1 MLEEITNASPNLY
14 SLLDKLFS
22 CYIPW
27 VEIPTPRADIVEHI
41 IKMLKAL
48 AYLDNLAL
56 SFLGDNFILEIQN
69 FTTGQSFRFP
79 STADDNATRAL
90 LDFGSSDLDNAVYMG
105 VLFRGG
111 INPAFR
117 NSATNGGGVTSL
129 ETDAIHF
136 SKVGGSAKLKSMDI
150 YLSSSAK
157 DSTLALDSTSCSVFT
172 AGEVNSTWS
181 KDACIQEIQVFIID
195 TVLLTIE
202 RFLKIYNNKNLFRPF
217 FMCIKTSVILII
229 F

>member
-1 MLEEITNASPNLY
+1 MLEEITNDIPNLY

-22 CYIPW
+22 CNLPW
-27 VEIPTPRADIVEHI
+27 LEIPTPRAEIVEDI

-69 FTTGQSFRFP
+69 FTAVQSFQFP
-79 STADDNATRAL
+79 SAADDNETRVL

-105 VLFRGG
+105 VLFRVG

-117 NSATNGGGVTSL
+117 NSATNEGEVTSL

-136 SKVGGSAKLKSMDI
+136 SKVRGSGALKSMDI

-157 DSTLALDSTSCSVFT
+157 DSTLSLDSTSCSVFT

-181 KDACIQEIQVFIID
+181 KDACTQEIQVFFIH
-195 TVLLTIE
+195 TLL
-202 RFLKIYNNKNLFRPF
+202 
-217 FMCIKTSVILII
+217 LII
-229 F
+229 ENFFEKELSLCHKLWFSNPFNFTTQ